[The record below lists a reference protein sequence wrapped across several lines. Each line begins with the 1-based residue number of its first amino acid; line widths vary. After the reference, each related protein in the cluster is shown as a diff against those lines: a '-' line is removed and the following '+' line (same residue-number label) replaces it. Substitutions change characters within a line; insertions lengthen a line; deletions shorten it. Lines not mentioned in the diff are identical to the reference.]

1 MEFDRG
7 YLQWGEIDDVT
18 NCVIAL
24 QSGNRARRGFGDNEL
39 KRGRWIFRC
48 WCFHDD
54 ALSNCCIL
62 IRLGDSWRLQ
72 DKQQVA
78 TAFSLINFEILAVI
92 PTWIFEM
99 AVVNC

>member
-48 WCFHDD
+48 RRFHDD
-54 ALSNCCIL
+54 ALSNDCI
-62 IRLGDSWRLQ
+62 
-72 DKQQVA
+72 
-78 TAFSLINFEILAVI
+78 
-92 PTWIFEM
+92 
-99 AVVNC
+99 